1 VTQIVRS
8 IIAPYSAQ
16 EMFDLANDVDRYQ
29 EFLPWCSRSEVLKA
43 SSDEA
48 LAQIGISYKGWN
60 TSFTTRNRL
69 VKNELIEMRLVEGSA
84 FETLEGDWRFKGLDE
99 IACQVELEVNFAL
112 AGKLGGKVLS
122 PVFARICSELID
134 AFVERAKA
142 IYGERAFA

>member
-1 VTQIVRS
+1 
-8 IIAPYSAQ
+8 
-16 EMFDLANDVDRYQ
+16 
-29 EFLPWCSRSEVLKA
+29 
-43 SSDEA
+43 
-48 LAQIGISYKGWN
+48 
-60 TSFTTRNRL
+60 
-69 VKNELIEMRLVEGSA
+69 MRLVEGSA